1 MREDL
6 VTFRDAGMPPCSMRA
21 YVEDMLNELAD
32 MADRL
37 NDLDLATAI
46 RNAGVA
52 GAKVGIGPPEAANR
66 LRMTKIDF
74 EARVSIVRA
83 SRFPGSAPALAHAWS
98 F

>member
-6 VTFRDAGMPPCSMRA
+6 VTFRDAGMPPSSMRA

-52 GAKVGIGPPEAANR
+52 AAAANANA
-66 LRMTKIDF
+66 KIWS
-74 EARVSIVRA
+74 E
-83 SRFPGSAPALAHAWS
+83 SRHRPAGGGEPAQDDED
-98 F
+98 

>member
-1 MREDL
+1 M
-6 VTFRDAGMPPCSMRA
+6 TFRDAGMPPSSMRA

-52 GAKVGIGPPEAANR
+52 AAASNAKVWIE
-66 LRMTKIDF
+66 
-74 EARVSIVRA
+74 
-83 SRFPGSAPALAHAWS
+83 SRHRSAGDGEPAQDDED
-98 F
+98 

>member
-1 MREDL
+1 MS
-6 VTFRDAGMPPCSMRA
+6 FRDAGMPPSSMRA

-52 GAKVGIGPPEAANR
+52 AAASNAKVWIESQHRSVGDGGPA
-66 LRMTKIDF
+66 D
-74 EARVSIVRA
+74 
-83 SRFPGSAPALAHAWS
+83 GGPAQDEED
-98 F
+98 